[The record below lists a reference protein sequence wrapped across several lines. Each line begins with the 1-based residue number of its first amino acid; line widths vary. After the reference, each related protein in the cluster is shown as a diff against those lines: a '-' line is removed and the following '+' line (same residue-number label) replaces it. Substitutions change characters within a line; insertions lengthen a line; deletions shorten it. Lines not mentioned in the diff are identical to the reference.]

1 MDKNIRKFGDTENE
15 KHKIHQ
21 HKSPILINKI
31 DINEIVVFNKASF
44 GKKGFKYFT
53 AFKHGKKVRHLFI
66 LLTKI
71 IAYKRDFNKTK
82 CMSFLIKDDEL
93 LEKYNKICEKV
104 SNNIKKGFDSEP
116 TYKEKYLKTKVKSYE
131 GKINTNFHHDKIP
144 MYLSIGIID

>member
-53 AFKHGKKVRHLFI
+53 AFKYGKKVRHLFI

-93 LEKYNKICEKV
+93 LEKYN
-104 SNNIKKGFDSEP
+104 
-116 TYKEKYLKTKVKSYE
+116 
-131 GKINTNFHHDKIP
+131 
-144 MYLSIGIID
+144 